1 MSHHIHFWSD
11 LTTNDFGRLDTARAI
26 AVLPL
31 AATEQHGP
39 HLPLSVDVDIV
50 NGVVHSAMTRLNEG
64 ASPTA
69 NKLNPKDLSILVL
82 PTQSIGLSPEH
93 AAFAGTLTL
102 KAETL
107 IRLWTD
113 IAESVKAAG
122 IHKLVLF
129 NAHGGHVGAMD
140 VVARDLRARL
150 GMLVYSVS
158 WHQLPLLDEKGQD
171 ANALFTDHEHRFG
184 VHAGEVE
191 TSVMLALKPHAVTM
205 SEAQNFRSSSEDRA
219 RAFPILGNG
228 RSAKLAWQM
237 QDYNAAGAAGNAAAA
252 TALKG
257 QILLDAAGR
266 ALADL
271 LLGNRPIARQHP
283 QDLMAPCLTR
293 LAIVLKSI
301 LGQNQF
307 SGCWRDLLGALSRR
321 IHATTLCINVFGIP
335 DAHHLMQDVLHFG
348 RALASSQVRKHPQ
361 WFRPSTNHPQR
372 WFSRH
377 HASGKFQC
385 ICFAM

>member
-1 MSHHIHFWSD
+1 
-11 LTTNDFGRLDTARAI
+11 
-26 AVLPL
+26 VLPL

-50 NGVVHSAMTRLNEG
+50 NGVVHSAMTRLKAG
-64 ASPTA
+64 APATA
-69 NKLNPKDLSILVL
+69 DKLNPKDLSILVL
-82 PTQSIGLSPEH
+82 PTQSVGLSPEH

-102 KAETL
+102 KPETL

-113 IAESVKAAG
+113 IAESVQAAG

-150 GMLVYSVS
+150 GMLVYSVN

-184 VHAGEVE
+184 VHAGDLE
-191 TSVMLALKPHAVTM
+191 TSVMLALKPHAVKM

-219 RAFPILGNG
+219 LSFPILGNG

-237 QDYNAAGAAGNAAAA
+237 QDYNPAGAAGNAAAA

-257 QILLDAAGR
+257 QVLLDAAGR

-271 LLGNRPIARQHP
+271 LLEI
-283 QDLMAPCLTR
+283 DR
-293 LAIVLKSI
+293 LPANTI
-301 LGQNQF
+301 
-307 SGCWRDLLGALSRR
+307 R
-321 IHATTLCINVFGIP
+321 T
-335 DAHHLMQDVLHFG
+335 
-348 RALASSQVRKHPQ
+348 
-361 WFRPSTNHPQR
+361 
-372 WFSRH
+372 
-377 HASGKFQC
+377 
-385 ICFAM
+385 